1 MLALAESISRRESN
15 PIRIPAEKR
24 RLPSS
29 TLDQGLSTKQRS
41 QTATIWRS
49 FIRSKPAVVSLVYL
63 VVLVAVAILA
73 PLLTSYDPNQIDTP
87 NRIAPMSNEH
97 LLGTDHLGRDIL
109 ARIIYGTR
117 ISLTVGL
124 LTAFLGSA
132 TIGTA
137 VGLIAGY
144 YGGRIDNIIMR
155 VIDIMMAFPGVLL
168 AILIMATLGQGLFN
182 MMIALSIFSIP
193 AVARVTRGSTLA
205 QKERDFILAAHCM
218 GLSHT
223 RIMFR
228 HILPNCMAPIIVM
241 STLRVATV
249 ILAAASLS
257 FIGLGAKP
265 PTPEWGA
272 MINDG
277 RWYLRQAPQ
286 LMIVPGIAILITVLS
301 INFVGDALRD
311 AMDPHLRIR

>member
-1 MLALAESISRRESN
+1 VELTTADDSGEVYPVKLLAEETV
-15 PIRIPAEKR
+15 
-24 RLPSS
+24 LPHVARMQ
-29 TLDQGLSTKQRS
+29 TLSTKDRS
-41 QTATIWRS
+41 QLSIIWRS
-49 FIRSKPAVVSLVYL
+49 FIRSKPALVSLIYL
-63 VVLVAVAILA
+63 IVLVLVAIAA
-73 PLLTSYDPNQIDTP
+73 PLLTPYDPNDIDTR
-87 NRIAPMSNEH
+87 NMIAPLSSEH
-97 LLGTDHLGRDIL
+97 PLGTDHLGRDVL
-109 ARIIYGTR
+109 ARVMYGTR
-117 ISLTVGL
+117 ITLAVGL

-132 TIGTA
+132 TVGTA
-137 VGLIAGY
+137 LGIIAGFT
-144 YGGRIDNIIMR
+144 GGRVDNIIMR
-155 VIDIMMAFPGVLL
+155 LIDVMMAFPGVLL

-193 AVARVTRGSTLA
+193 VIARITRGSTLA
-205 QKERDFILAAHCM
+205 LKERDFVLAARCIGM
-218 GLSHT
+218 PSS

-257 FIGLGAKP
+257 FLGLGAKP

-286 LMIVPGIAILITVLS
+286 LMIVPGLAIFVTVLA

>member
-1 MLALAESISRRESN
+1 MSR
-15 PIRIPAEKR
+15 
-24 RLPSS
+24 
-29 TLDQGLSTKQRS
+29 
-41 QTATIWRS
+41 
-49 FIRSKPAVVSLVYL
+49 
-63 VVLVAVAILA
+63 
-73 PLLTSYDPNQIDTP
+73 
-87 NRIAPMSNEH
+87 EH

-117 ISLTVGL
+117 ISLTVGV

-144 YGGRIDNIIMR
+144 YGGRVDNIIMR

-205 QKERDFILAAHCM
+205 QKERDFILAAHCI
-218 GLSHT
+218 GISNT

-228 HILPNCMAPIIVM
+228 HILPNCLAPIIVM

>member
-1 MLALAESISRRESN
+1 VAEAQALA
-15 PIRIPAEKR
+15 
-24 RLPSS
+24 
-29 TLDQGLSTKQRS
+29 TKQRS
-41 QTATIWRS
+41 QAATIWRS
-49 FIRSKPAVVSLVYL
+49 FIRSKPAVVSLIYL
-63 VVLVAVAILA
+63 VLLVGIAIFA
-73 PLLTSYDPNQIDTP
+73 PLLTPYDPNQVDTP
-87 NRIAPMSNEH
+87 NRIAPMTQEH
-97 LLGTDHLGRDIL
+97 PLGTDHLGRDIL

-124 LTAFLGSA
+124 LTAFLGAA

-137 VGLIAGY
+137 MGLIAGY

-155 VIDIMMAFPGVLL
+155 LIDIMMAFPGVLL

-193 AVARVTRGSTLA
+193 AVARVTRGSTLS
-205 QKERDFILAAHCM
+205 QKERDFILAARCLGM
-218 GLSHT
+218 SSS

-286 LMIVPGIAILITVLS
+286 LMIVPGIAIFVTVLA